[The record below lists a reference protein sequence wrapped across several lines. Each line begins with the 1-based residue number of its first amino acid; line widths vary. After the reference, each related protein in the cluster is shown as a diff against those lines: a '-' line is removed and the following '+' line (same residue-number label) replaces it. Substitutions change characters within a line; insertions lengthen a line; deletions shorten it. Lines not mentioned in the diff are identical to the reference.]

1 MTNIV
6 PEVWR
11 KSPKSP
17 PSFATVRLRRE
28 TYRELLKAGEFFAAR
43 LNADCSPSEI
53 LDELLVL
60 FAIARKEALGGAAHA

>member
-1 MTNIV
+1 MTNTV
-6 PEVWR
+6 AGGWKDR
-11 KSPKSP
+11 PKSP

-43 LNADCSPSEI
+43 LNADCSLSEI

-60 FAIARKEALGGAAHA
+60 FAIARKEALGDVGHA